1 LKLKE
6 EDMTQNEQSIKLKL
20 MKHID
25 AFIEEVASEDEGGEW
40 SEFGAFPDNLTEMM
54 GEAAMTV
61 MLTVKGTNKYRDE
74 NPE

>member
-1 LKLKE
+1 
-6 EDMTQNEQSIKLKL
+6 MTQNEQSLKLKL

-25 AFIEEVASEDEGGEW
+25 AFIEDAADDENGEW
-40 SEFGAFPDNLTEMM
+40 SEFGLFPDNLTETMAD
-54 GEAAMTV
+54 AAMAV